1 VWLVVAVVVVAVVPS
16 PKVQLYEAYGG
27 DPPVALAVK
36 VVLTASSVGFA
47 LMTRITA
54 RADPTL
60 KVTVVVALTVR
71 MSVAVTVAVNVPL
84 VV

>member
-1 VWLVVAVVVVAVVPS
+1 V
-16 PKVQLYEAYGG
+16 YGG
-27 DPPVALAVK
+27 VPPVTVAVK

-47 LMTRITA
+47 LVVRITA
-54 RADPTL
+54 SADPTL
-60 KVTVVVALTVR
+60 KVIDEVELTVR

>member
-1 VWLVVAVVVVAVVPS
+1 MWLVVAVVVVAVVPS
-16 PKVQLYEAYGG
+16 LKVQLYEANGG

-60 KVTVVVALTVR
+60 KVTDVVALTAR
-71 MSVAVTVAVNVPL
+71 ISVAVTVAAKVPL